1 MIIRRVLATL
11 AVAAGIMAGTGS
23 LARAQEPAVPKDE
36 ALDSLLEKLS
46 EPSQRADQKSPKS
59 APAKKDDRSAK
70 KSEPAAKD
78 KKADS
83 GKPEAGRLGSGSG
96 QTGAKDGKAPPSKP
110 DGAGNLA
117 GKDEEVDE
125 LLKKLGETT
134 ETPSPDERSR
144 GGAPG
149 GEKADGSKPSGKPDP
164 TDRSKLT
171 GKDKETDEH
180 LEELTGRKKKKK
192 GDDGERTG
200 EAGQLIKE
208 MRDVE
213 QKLGKPDTGDATR
226 EQQKKVVKHIET
238 LIEEM
243 KRSGQ
248 SSMGRMRVRMVRKP
262 GQQQPGG
269 RQQDSTDG
277 AMARGAPLQ
286 KPLKPTNKH
295 SNAGGKEEWGHLP
308 PEMRAEME
316 NMWNEQPLSTKQ
328 ELIDRYYLSVGKSK
342 LVREVTP

>member
-11 AVAAGIMAGTGS
+11 AVAAGISAGTGP
-23 LARAQEPAVPKDE
+23 LARSQEPAVPKDE

-46 EPSQRADQKSPKS
+46 EPSVKTDQKSPKS
-59 APAKKDDRSAK
+59 APSRKDDPAAKKP
-70 KSEPAAKD
+70 EPAPKD
-78 KKADS
+78 KKADD
-83 GKPEAGRLGSGSG
+83 GKPEAGRPSAPAG
-96 QTGAKDGKAPPSKP
+96 QAGAMDGKAPASKP
-110 DGAGNLA
+110 DGAGNLN

-134 ETPSPDERSR
+134 ETPSPDERPR

-149 GEKADGSKPSGKPDP
+149 GEKTDGARPPGKPDP

-180 LEELTGRKKKKK
+180 LEELSGRKRKKKN
-192 GDDGERTG
+192 DDGERTG

-208 MRDVE
+208 MRDIE
-213 QKLGKPDTGDATR
+213 QKLGKPDTGETTR
-226 EQQKKVVKHIET
+226 EEQKKVVKHIDT

-243 KRSGQ
+243 KQSGQ
-248 SSMGRMRVRMVRKP
+248 SSMTRMVMRRVRKP

-269 RQQDSTDG
+269 RQQGTTDG

-286 KPLKPTNKH
+286 KPLKPTNKR
-295 SNAGGKEEWGHLP
+295 SNAGGKDEWGHLP
-308 PEMRAEME
+308 PEMQAEMD
-316 NMWNEQPLSTKQ
+316 NVWNEQPLSTKQ
-328 ELIDRYYLSVGKSK
+328 ELIDRYYLSVGERK